1 MSGRRL
7 HADQPGVD
15 DALVQRLIASQ
26 HPQWA
31 GLPVERVASDGTT
44 NAIYRLGPA
53 AAVRL
58 PLVRYGE
65 DAIDVEGRCL
75 ARIAPRLPFSVPEQ
89 LVTGMPGA
97 GYPFR
102 WSVHRWIEGQP
113 VSRVPVGDLVAL
125 AEDLAAWIAAL
136 HRIDTTGGRDAGL
149 FDLRG
154 APLAVRDADTR
165 RGLAA
170 LADEI
175 DVGAA
180 LAVWEDALRAE
191 RWRRPPVWSHGD
203 LLPGNLLARAGRL
216 AAVIDFA
223 GLGVGD
229 PACDLMIAWGLF
241 SGASRAAFRNAL
253 RDGIRLDETTW
264 ARGRGHALYQAAI
277 YIPYYR
283 LANAFGVAAARR
295 QLAAVLGEPC

>member
-1 MSGRRL
+1 MPGRRL
-7 HADQPGVD
+7 HADQPDVD
-15 DALVQRLIASQ
+15 EALVRRLIASQ

-31 GLPVERVASDGTT
+31 GLPVERVTSDGTT

-53 AAVRL
+53 AAARL

-75 ARIAPRLPFSVPEQ
+75 ARLAPRLPFAVPEQ
-89 LVTGMPGA
+89 LATGEPGA

-113 VSRVPVGDLVAL
+113 VSRTPVEDLVAL

-136 HRIDTTGGRDAGL
+136 QRIDTAGGRDAAQH
-149 FDLRG
+149 DLRG
-154 APLAVRDADTR
+154 APLAVRDAETR

-170 LADEI
+170 LDDEI

-180 LAVWEDALRAE
+180 LGVWEHTLRAE

-241 SGASRAAFRNAL
+241 SGASRTAFRDAL
-253 RDGIRLDETTW
+253 RDEIRLDEALW
-264 ARGRGHALYQAAI
+264 ARGRGHALYHAAI

-283 LANAFGVAAARR
+283 LANPFGVEAARR
-295 QLAAVLGEPC
+295 QLAAVLSEPG